1 MTKRDLLE
9 LRKKA
14 CRDRGLSHGAA
25 RLFCTLIDH
34 LYISLIYPDQ
44 DEWDLPCSLVES
56 WIPCGHN
63 QAKAYRAELVR
74 AKYVRFRRLRGCPP
88 THVFSFG
95 QLTRKGSNEGPES
108 GQSSAPNRVNHS
120 PRNGSPHTRVPVQE
134 EDLRR
139 GGGRGTVE
147 KKAVPVG
154 KAKRAWWA
162 TPPKFEELDRKTFP
176 RERKALAKEMLEFV
190 VSKMEGLKTEF
201 RLEKSYAEWP
211 DQARTTYEA
220 FRDRRD
226 AIKAWVNGVKR

>member
-1 MTKRDLLE
+1 VTKRDLLE

-25 RLFCTLIDH
+25 RLFCCLVDH
-34 LYISLIYPDQ
+34 IYIGLLYPDQ
-44 DEWDLPCSLVES
+44 DEFDLPGSLVET
-56 WIPCGHN
+56 WLHAGRN
-63 QAKAYRAELVR
+63 QALAYRAELIR
-74 AKYVRFRRLRGCPP
+74 AKYIRFRRLRGCPP
-88 THVFSFG
+88 AHVFSFF
-95 QLTRKGSNEGPES
+95 QCPRKGDNDVPES
-108 GQSSAPNRVNHS
+108 GTSSSPNRGNHS
-120 PRNGSPHTRVPVQE
+120 PRNGDAHTSIPVRE
-134 EDLRR
+134 EVLRK
-139 GGGRGTVE
+139 GGERGTVE
-147 KKAVPVG
+147 KKPVPVG

-201 RLEKSYAEWP
+201 RLEKSYADWP